1 MQVIAE
7 PTWIIVMHHTGTAY
21 PSNLSFLPTYFR
33 AITERTVLKQRTDCG
48 MTHYY
53 DPVVRDS
60 LLKIAPSKK
69 EEIEAM
75 SFGEITGS

>member
-1 MQVIAE
+1 
-7 PTWIIVMHHTGTAY
+7 
-21 PSNLSFLPTYFR
+21 
-33 AITERTVLKQRTDCG
+33 

-53 DPVVRDS
+53 DPVVRES